1 MFVKL
6 HTLSSKEKRKRIK
19 NASVRKLKAKTKTK
33 THAQCTLIPE
43 DKLIVLYLNI
53 NASFSIK
60 LYIFQSQ

>member
-1 MFVKL
+1 MSAYTFLKG
-6 HTLSSKEKRKRIK
+6 KEKENK

-33 THAQCTLIPE
+33 IHTQCTLIPE
-43 DKLIVLYLNI
+43 DKLLVLYLNI